1 VTEAQPLR
9 VVLCWHMHQPQYQ
22 DLAGGEHLE
31 PWTYLHGI
39 KDYVDMAVHLESC
52 PGAAAVVNFSPVLLE
67 QLADF
72 SQQLGAHLRSGAP
85 LRNRVL
91 RLLAPGGVPRDGA
104 ERELAVRACLRAN
117 RERLIERFPAYRT
130 LADLAATFLRPGT
143 VAGGGPAIAGGGSA
157 IAGGGSAIAGGGS
170 AIRYASDEFIVDL
183 AVWYHLAWLGETVRL
198 GDPRVEPLIERGRHY
213 EAAHCRV
220 LLEVVADVLTS
231 LIPRYRRLF
240 GSGQVELSVTPYG
253 HPIVPLVVDFASARE
268 ALPGVPLPE
277 TPGYPGGVDRARWH
291 VGRAI
296 QVFST
301 HFGVRPQG
309 CWPSEGSV
317 SEATL
322 QLLEDFG
329 FEWAAS
335 GEAVLRNSL
344 AASRAVLTP
353 RETRHDDGSPALV
366 PPPGVHEGLHCAYT
380 LPGRDLK
387 CFFRHDGLSDL
398 IGFTYSKWH
407 GDDAAANLIHRLEE
421 VQQTFASDPDR
432 VVAVILDGENA
443 WEYFPFNAYFF
454 LKAMYRRLSEHPG
467 LRLTT
472 FSRCIAEGMRAREL
486 PRLVAGSWVY
496 GNFST
501 WIGQAGKNRAWDLL
515 CEAKR
520 AFDRVVVEGTLDEQA
535 QRAAERQLGIC
546 EGSDWCWWFGDE
558 NPAEAVASFDELYR
572 RHLANLY
579 RMLGEEP
586 PESLAQP
593 IAHGGGA
600 PEHGGAMK
608 RSAEVAA

>member
-1 VTEAQPLR
+1 VTEAHPLR

-22 DLAGGEHLE
+22 DLIGGEHLE

-91 RLLAPGGVPRDGA
+91 ALLAPGGVPRDPL
-104 ERELAVRACLRAN
+104 ERERAVRACLRAN
-117 RERLIERFPAYRT
+117 RERLIERFAPYRE
-130 LADLAATFLRPGT
+130 LADLAQTFLRPGG
-143 VAGGGPAIAGGGSA
+143 AAIG
-157 IAGGGSAIAGGGS
+157 
-170 AIRYASDEFIVDL
+170 YASDDFIVDL
-183 AVWYHLAWLGETVRL
+183 AVWYHIAWLGETVRL

-220 LLEVVADVLTS
+220 LLEIVADVMGS

-253 HPIVPLVVDFASARE
+253 HPIVPLVVDFAAARE

-296 QVFST
+296 QVFSA

-344 AASRAVLTP
+344 AASRPLLN
-353 RETRHDDGSPALV
+353 PAAALNAGDARSHTL
-366 PPPGVHEGLHCAYT
+366 PAAEAPAPGAPDGLHCVYT
-380 LPGRDLK
+380 LPGRDLR

-407 GDDAAANLIHRLEE
+407 GDDAAANLVHRIEE
-421 VQQTFASDPDR
+421 LQQAFASDPDR

-454 LKAMYRRLSEHPG
+454 LKAMYQRLAEHPRI
-467 LRLTT
+467 RLTT

-501 WIGQAGKNRAWDLL
+501 WIGQVGKNRAWDLL
-515 CEAKR
+515 CEAKS

-558 NPAEAVASFDELYR
+558 NPAEVVASFDALYR

-579 RMLGEEP
+579 RLLGEEP

-608 RSAEVAA
+608 RSAEAAA